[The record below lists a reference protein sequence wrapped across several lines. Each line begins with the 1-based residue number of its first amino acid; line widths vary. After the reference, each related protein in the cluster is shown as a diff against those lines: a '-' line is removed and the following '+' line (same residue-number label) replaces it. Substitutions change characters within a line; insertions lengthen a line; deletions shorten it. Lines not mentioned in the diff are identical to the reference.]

1 VADKLD
7 FGEAL
12 IGSTPKLFLHVRNES
27 AISAHYSISADY
39 FIAKPPTPPTDKA
52 SHRRLDNSRF
62 CFILHVFA
70 VVYIHVCRTLWEW
83 KVYFITWF
91 GKCVCYF
98 PVIAQIWRWVPVLR
112 SMTS

>member
-7 FGEAL
+7 FGESL

-52 SHRRLDNSRF
+52 SRRLDNSRF
-62 CFILHVFA
+62 GLYYMYRYMLL
-70 VVYIHVCRTLWEW
+70 YI
-83 KVYFITWF
+83 YI
-91 GKCVCYF
+91 CV
-98 PVIAQIWRWVPVLR
+98 
-112 SMTS
+112 